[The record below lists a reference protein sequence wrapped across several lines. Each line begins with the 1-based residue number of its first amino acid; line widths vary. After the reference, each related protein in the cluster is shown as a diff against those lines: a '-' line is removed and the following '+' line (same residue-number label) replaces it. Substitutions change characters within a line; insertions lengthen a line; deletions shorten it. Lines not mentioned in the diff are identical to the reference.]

1 MFSMK
6 CQYVMKW
13 SERRHCMTN
22 FNLNSN
28 KYVNLIVIELI
39 FRQGL
44 RNKAQLLDILMHYNI
59 NNIII

>member
-1 MFSMK
+1 
-6 CQYVMKW
+6 
-13 SERRHCMTN
+13 MTN

-59 NNIII
+59 NNIVI